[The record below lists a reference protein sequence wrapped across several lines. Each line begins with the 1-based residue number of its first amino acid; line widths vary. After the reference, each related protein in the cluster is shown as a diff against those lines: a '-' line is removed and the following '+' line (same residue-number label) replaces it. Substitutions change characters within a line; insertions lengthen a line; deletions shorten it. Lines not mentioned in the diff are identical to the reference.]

1 MGTCN
6 TAGGALCDPTPH
18 HSCTAEAVLI
28 CTMSPVLAHLVC
40 AAVIKGQ
47 HKTYGV
53 FVA

>member
-1 MGTCN
+1 MIWGRVTQQVVPCV
-6 TAGGALCDPTPH
+6 TPLH
-18 HSCTAEAVLI
+18 ITHVQQKRV